1 MVCVMERKWLSLLK
15 VVDGV
20 ILLLIHYRITSFNEL
35 YEKSKVVVKNKP
47 YVFYKSLII
56 PSFDE
61 EFIPSLHGLFIR
73 GLVGFKDGGFYLTS
87 EGEKV
92 VGLLLGSKLDEIVKK
107 YAH

>member
-1 MVCVMERKWLSLLK
+1 MVCGMERGWLSLLK
-15 VVDGV
+15 VIDGV
-20 ILLLIHYRITSFNEL
+20 ILLLIYRGVSRFNEL
-35 YEKSKVVVKNKP
+35 YEKSKVVVNNKP

-61 EFIPSLHGLFIR
+61 EFIPALHGLFVR

-92 VGLLLGSKLDEIVKK
+92 VGLLLGSKLDEVVKK